1 VGDFDDSGLLTVLG
15 GRFGIRTLRA
25 YM

>member
-1 VGDFDDSGLLTVLG
+1 VGDFDDSGLRTVLG